1 MDRGENKMSSDFKKT
16 LLFQHLFY
24 QVPLNQLVLKRMKSI
39 HLEYGDPVY
48 FYDKKKPIKKGMIPD
63 ETKTLI
69 LSMDYNKDIQNG
81 SIPESVKTILFEG
94 GFYAEHA
101 SECDG
106 FNQSIDDETLP
117 KKLEVL
123 KFMGGKFNQILY
135 EGIFP
140 NTLREL
146 ELSNFYNLPIR
157 EGVLPES
164 LVKLRINS
172 DYPHS
177 LKGILPKSL
186 KVLILKGNFRVKQFE
201 SGEIPEGI
209 EKLTISL
216 HRNNHQPIPD
226 DLIPRSVKTLHLENV
241 NRHNWKDGFFP
252 EGLEL
257 LSLRD
262 WARDGEPL
270 FEFKG
275 DILPSTLKDLYM
287 KVIGPMHFEE
297 NCIPDGLNKFH
308 LYCHSEMTGFQRIL
322 PDSVEMLEMEMVE
335 QRVTTEEVEF
345 RYPASLKELSISG
358 FYKVL
363 GHLPNTI
370 ERLIFKN
377 THEEIENGYIP
388 ESVIYL
394 KLIFVPGW
402 EMDMTPPFL
411 EYLETDGMH
420 YVINRETIPKT
431 LNLMLK
437 KGSEK
442 TYIYIGRFGFIRQRN
457 EFHEAYE
464 RIIEN
469 TEETWDR
476 KHFSDEL
483 FEKMR
488 NPENLVKWM
497 EKGYTMDQALE
508 WMGYSV

>member
-1 MDRGENKMSSDFKKT
+1 MSSDFQKT
-16 LLFQHLFY
+16 ILFQHLFY
-24 QVPLNQLVLKRMKSI
+24 QVPLNKLVLKRMKTI
-39 HLEYGDPVY
+39 NLEYGDPLYTYPNSKRPV
-48 FYDKKKPIKKGMIPD
+48 KKGMIPD
-63 ETKTLI
+63 GTKTLI
-69 LSMDYNKDIQNG
+69 FDMDFNKDIQNG
-81 SIPESVKTILFEG
+81 SIPESVKTIMFEG

-106 FNQSIDDETLP
+106 FNQPIDDKTFP

-135 EGIFP
+135 EGVFP

-146 ELSNFYNLPIR
+146 ELSNFFKLPILK
-157 EGVLPES
+157 GVLPES
-164 LVKLRINS
+164 LIKLRINS
-172 DYPHS
+172 DYEHS
-177 LKGILPKSL
+177 LKGILPMGL
-186 KVLILKGNFRVKQFE
+186 KVLILKGNFLFKQFE

-216 HRNNHQPIPD
+216 HRSNHRLIPD
-226 DLIPRSVKTLHLENV
+226 DFIPRSVKVLHLENV
-241 NRHNWKDGFFP
+241 NRRYWKNGFFP

-287 KVIGPMHFEE
+287 KVIGSMHFEE
-297 NCIPDGLNKFH
+297 NCIPDGLKKFH
-308 LYCHSEMTGFQRIL
+308 LYCHSEITGYQRIL
-322 PDSVEMLEMEMVE
+322 PDSVEMLEMEIVE
-335 QRVTTEEVEF
+335 QRVAEDVFF

-358 FYKVL
+358 FHKVL

-370 ERLIFKN
+370 EKFILKN
-377 THEEIENGYIP
+377 THEEIEKGYIP
-388 ESVIYL
+388 ESVRYL

-420 YVINRETIPKT
+420 YAINRETIPKT

-442 TYIYIGRFGFIRQRN
+442 TYVYIGRFGFIKGRN

-464 RIIEN
+464 RIVEN

-476 KHFSDEL
+476 KHFTDEL

-508 WMGYSV
+508 FMGFSV